1 MLVWSSI
8 TYWVLSCFACAVV
21 NNVTDRKMHLRNC
34 QRMQWPWPLKN
45 NFQPSLPSAIDLKQ
59 NDGVP
64 LSPQTDKK
72 QTLLSGCKR
81 QSEIFLG
88 LFQMETQWKEL
99 GDCILIWE
107 SPVKSCRERRY
118 RIASEKDTVAEITSR
133 QPLEA
138 RVSFVVRQGV
148 MLSVVLKQ
156 GRCGHLFWLPALK
169 IWGENG
175 LGSRWN
181 CHSWFSFL
189 IIWSVWKKD
198 IRKRDPAVQSDSSN
212 IMRTKNSKWKREDVL
227 ISGVCTLPAS
237 YKREQA
243 AIMEEK

>member
-1 MLVWSSI
+1 MDCSLPGSSI
-8 TYWVLSCFACAVV
+8 HGFSRQEYWG
-21 NNVTDRKMHLRNC
+21 
-34 QRMQWPWPLKN
+34 
-45 NFQPSLPSAIDLKQ
+45 
-59 NDGVP
+59 GVP
-64 LSPQTDKK
+64 LPSPSS
-72 QTLLSGCKR
+72 LLYPVLLTWNKMMVFLWVPRLTRNKHCCSGSKTK
-81 QSEIFLG
+81 SETFLG

-107 SPVKSCRERRY
+107 SPVNSCREKRY
-118 RIASEKDTVAEITSR
+118 RIASEKDIVAEITSR

-138 RVSFVVRQGV
+138 RVGFVVRRGV

-156 GRCGHLFWLPALK
+156 GRCGPLFWLPALK

-181 CHSWFSFL
+181 CHFWFSFL

-198 IRKRDPAVQSDSSN
+198 VRRRDPAVQSDSSN
-212 IMRTKNSKWKREDVL
+212 IMRTKNIRCKGEDAL

-237 YKREQA
+237 
-243 AIMEEK
+243 